1 MAIKNDFEDLADTLG
16 DLGGLLI
23 KRVVRAVQNMEL
35 SVSDGLPPEKATA
48 HGNADDAA
56 VSNNKQLNLQRQ
68 AMAVVGRSFWLPKL
82 PGTTAISKVKVLT
95 ISAVSRDAM
104 GMVIGE
110 DPEAVQMDVMYAEM
124 PGEIFTLTLSLIF
137 TCKEVR
143 SEPQRAA
150 D

>member
-1 MAIKNDFEDLADTLG
+1 MAIKKDVEDLADTLG

-23 KRVVRAVQNMEL
+23 KRVVRAVQNMEA
-35 SVSDGLPPEKATA
+35 SVSDGFPPEKTAT
-48 HGNADDAA
+48 HGDVGDTDG
-56 VSNNKQLNLQRQ
+56 NNKQLNLQRQ

-124 PGEIFTLTLSLIF
+124 PGEIFTLTLALILI
-137 TCKEVR
+137 CKEVGPE
-143 SEPQRAA
+143 SQRAA